1 LYLFINFEAINL
13 FLNFIMNFNKEFTS
27 AILIIGNEILS
38 GRTVD
43 KNTSF
48 IAKWL
53 GDLGISV
60 EEVRVIPDK
69 EQIIVNAIN
78 ELRAKYQ
85 YLFTTG
91 GIGPTHDDITSE
103 SVAKAFGKKYDYNKE
118 AYEILQKYY
127 SNSDFN
133 EGRKKMARMP
143 EGANLIYN
151 RQGSAPAFYI
161 ENVFVLPGIPS
172 YVEIMLPPLESLLI
186 KGKKIIS
193 VSCDAKVRESS
204 IAVALSQIQDK
215 YPDIDIGS
223 YPYSKEGAFGTVIV
237 IRSTDAIKIENCK
250 AEVENMINKF

>member
-1 LYLFINFEAINL
+1 
-13 FLNFIMNFNKEFTS
+13 MNFSKEFTS

-53 GDLGISV
+53 GELGISV

-69 EQIIVNAIN
+69 ESVIINTLN
-78 ELRAKYQ
+78 ELRKKYQ
-85 YLFTTG
+85 YVFTTG

-103 SVAKAFGKKYDYNKE
+103 SVAKAFEKKCDYNKE
-118 AYEILQKYY
+118 AYAILEKYY
-127 SNSDFN
+127 ANSDFN
-133 EGRKKMARMP
+133 EGRKKMAKMP

-151 RQGSAPAFYI
+151 EQGSAPAFYI

-172 YVEIMLPPLESLLI
+172 YVELMLPQLKKVLVS
-186 KGKKIIS
+186 GKKIIS
-193 VSCDAKVRESS
+193 VSCDAKLRESS
-204 IAVALSQIQDK
+204 IALDLSNIQDR

-223 YPYSKEGAFGTVIV
+223 YPYSQEGVLEPF
-237 IRSTDAIKIENCK
+237 
-250 AEVENMINKF
+250 

>member
-1 LYLFINFEAINL
+1 
-13 FLNFIMNFNKEFTS
+13 MNFSKEFTS

-53 GDLGISV
+53 GELGISV

-69 EQIIVNAIN
+69 ENIIIATLN
-78 ELRAKYQ
+78 ELRKQYQ
-85 YLFTTG
+85 YVFTTG

-103 SVAKAFGKKYDYNKE
+103 SVAKAFGRKYDYNKE
-118 AYEILQKYY
+118 AYAILEKYY
-127 SNSDFN
+127 ANSDFN

-151 RQGSAPAFYI
+151 EQGSAPAFYL

-172 YVEIMLPPLESLLI
+172 YVELMLPPLKDVVVS
-186 KGKKIIS
+186 GKKIIS

-204 IAVALSQIQDK
+204 IAVDLSKIQDR
-215 YPDIDIGS
+215 YPSVDIGS
-223 YPYSKEGAFGTVIV
+223 YPYSQEGGFGTVLV
-237 IRSTDAIKIENCK
+237 MRSTDESKLSNCQKEVKDMIEIYSNHGK
-250 AEVENMINKF
+250 

>member
-1 LYLFINFEAINL
+1 MI
-13 FLNFIMNFNKEFTS
+13 FNKEFTS

-60 EEVRVIPDK
+60 EEVKIIPDK
-69 EQIIVNAIN
+69 EDVIISSLN
-78 ELRAKYQ
+78 ELRKKYQ
-85 YLFTTG
+85 YVFTTG

-103 SVAKAFGKKYDYNKE
+103 SVAKAFGKKYGYNKE
-118 AYEILQKYY
+118 AYAILEKYY
-127 SNSDFN
+127 AKSEFN

-143 EGANLIYN
+143 EGATLIYN
-151 RQGSAPAFYI
+151 KEGSAPAFSV

-172 YVEIMLPPLESLLI
+172 YVELMLPQLKEVLVS
-186 KGKKIIS
+186 GKKIVS
-193 VSCDAKVRESS
+193 LSCDAKVRESA
-204 IAVALSQIQDK
+204 IAVELSNIQDK

-223 YPYSKEGAFGTVIV
+223 YPYSKEGSFGTMLVMRGVDEAKILRCKQE
-237 IRSTDAIKIENCK
+237 IDLMIKNFTKTIL
-250 AEVENMINKF
+250 

>member
-1 LYLFINFEAINL
+1 
-13 FLNFIMNFNKEFTS
+13 MNFSKEFTS

-69 EQIIVNAIN
+69 ENTIVNSVN
-78 ELRAKYQ
+78 ELRKKYQ
-85 YLFTTG
+85 YVFTTG

-103 SVAKAFGKKYDYNKE
+103 SIAKAFGKKYDYNKE
-118 AYEILQKYY
+118 AYSILEKYY
-127 SNSDFN
+127 ENSDFN

-151 RQGSAPAFYI
+151 KQGSAPAFYI
-161 ENVFVLPGIPS
+161 DNVFVLPGIPS
-172 YVEIMLPPLESLLI
+172 YVELMLPPLKDLLV

-193 VSCDAKVRESS
+193 ISCDAKVREST
-204 IAVALSQIQDK
+204 IAVNLSEIQDR

-223 YPYSKEGAFGTVIV
+223 YPYSQEGGFGTVLV
-237 IRSTDAIKIENCK
+237 MRSIDEIKIQKCK
-250 AEVENMINKF
+250 SEIEEMIKKFTSK

>member
-1 LYLFINFEAINL
+1 
-13 FLNFIMNFNKEFTS
+13 MNFSKEFTS

-53 GDLGISV
+53 SDLGISV

-69 EQIIVNAIN
+69 ENIIVNSVN
-78 ELRAKYQ
+78 ELRKKYQ
-85 YLFTTG
+85 YVFTTG

-103 SVAKAFGKKYDYNKE
+103 SIAKAFGKKYDYNKE
-118 AYEILQKYY
+118 AYSILEKYY
-127 SNSDFN
+127 ENSDFN

-151 RQGSAPAFYI
+151 KQGSAPAFYI
-161 ENVFVLPGIPS
+161 DNVFVLPGIPS
-172 YVEIMLPPLESLLI
+172 YVELMLPPLKDLLV

-193 VSCDAKVRESS
+193 ISCDAKVREST
-204 IAVALSQIQDK
+204 IAVDLSEIQDR
-215 YPDIDIGS
+215 YPDVDIGS
-223 YPYSKEGAFGTVIV
+223 YPYSQEGGFGTVLV
-237 IRSTDAIKIENCK
+237 MRSIDEIKIQKCK
-250 AEVENMINKF
+250 SEIEEMIKKFTSK

>member
-1 LYLFINFEAINL
+1 MI
-13 FLNFIMNFNKEFTS
+13 FNKEFTS

-60 EEVRVIPDK
+60 EEVKIIPDK
-69 EQIIVNAIN
+69 EDVIISSLN
-78 ELRAKYQ
+78 ELRKKYQ
-85 YLFTTG
+85 YVFTTG

-103 SVAKAFGKKYDYNKE
+103 SVAKAFGKKYGYNKE
-118 AYEILQKYY
+118 AYAILEKYY
-127 SNSDFN
+127 AKSEFN

-143 EGANLIYN
+143 EGAILIYN
-151 RQGSAPAFYI
+151 KEGSAPAFSV

-172 YVEIMLPPLESLLI
+172 YVELMLPQLKEVLI
-186 KGKKIIS
+186 SGKKIVS
-193 VSCDAKVRESS
+193 LSCDAKVRESS
-204 IAVALSQIQDK
+204 IAVELSNIQDK

-223 YPYSKEGAFGTVIV
+223 YPYSKEGSFGTMLVMRGVDEAKILRCKQE
-237 IRSTDAIKIENCK
+237 IDLMIKNFTKTIL
-250 AEVENMINKF
+250 